1 MRVGGAEDA
10 QGGVAARVPPP
21 VPFPRLPPSVC
32 RGQAEKQRKRG
43 MVGVRVERKGAPS
56 QERGFL
62 LLIPRHSQAGW
73 GRGRCGGTAG
83 GNE

>member
-1 MRVGGAEDA
+1 
-10 QGGVAARVPPP
+10 
-21 VPFPRLPPSVC
+21 
-32 RGQAEKQRKRG
+32 

-62 LLIPRHSQAGW
+62 LLIPRHSQPGW